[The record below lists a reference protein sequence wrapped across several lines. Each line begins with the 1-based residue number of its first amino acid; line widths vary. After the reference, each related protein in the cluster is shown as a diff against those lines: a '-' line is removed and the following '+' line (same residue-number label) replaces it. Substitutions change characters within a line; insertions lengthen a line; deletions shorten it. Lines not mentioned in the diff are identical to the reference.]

1 MIFQDLQLAECETI
15 LTIRIKPFN
24 AKEKFKKKLSANI
37 RIPNDSATMHAPVAP
52 PPQLSITSLAA
63 WVSVTEILQN
73 KVTEILQN
81 KVIEILQ
88 NKVTEILKN
97 EVIEILQ
104 NKDDCEIW
112 PDGGWRLP

>member
-1 MIFQDLQLAECETI
+1 
-15 LTIRIKPFN
+15 
-24 AKEKFKKKLSANI
+24 
-37 RIPNDSATMHAPVAP
+37 MHAPVAP

-63 WVSVTEILQN
+63 WVSVT
-73 KVTEILQN
+73 
-81 KVIEILQ
+81 EILQ

-112 PDGGWRLP
+112 PDGGWRLPWGWGRTGVL